1 MTGTLSTGIADE
13 ILAKTRRA
21 MDELGLDVVVATSP
35 ENVAYASGAA
45 PPMASSKSN
54 RTGPVSVCSSSR
66 PIRSA

>member
-21 MDELGLDVVVATSP
+21 MDGVGLDAVVATSP

-45 PPMASSKSN
+45 PPSQKTV
-54 RTGPVSVCSSSR
+54 RSR
-66 PIRSA
+66 LAAAIIPAAKCR

>member
-21 MDELGLDVVVATSP
+21 MDELGLDAVVATSP

-45 PPMASSKSN
+45 PPSQKTV
-54 RTGPVSVCSSSR
+54 RSR
-66 PIRSA
+66 LAAA